1 MTRKIKNNKINK
13 TNIENI
19 SKQTREMTD
28 SSENPSEIN
37 SVYWDE
43 QTKSW
48 KNKMVKVY
56 EYFGFTEC
64 QRCRRPMSHNIKTEG
79 QFKMVY
85 VRCGCSSM
93 TRS

>member
-1 MTRKIKNNKINK
+1 M
-13 TNIENI
+13 
-19 SKQTREMTD
+19 SQKQTRGMTD
-28 SSENPSEIN
+28 SFETPSEIN

-43 QTKSW
+43 ETKSW
-48 KNKMVKVY
+48 KDKMVKID

-64 QRCRRPMSHNIKTEG
+64 QRCRKPMSHNIKTEG